1 LQIIDADTDLPAFH
15 SANIG
20 SVQATVLRQLFL
32 APAIEQAKQAQV
44 Q

>member
-1 LQIIDADTDLPAFH
+1 LQVIDTNADFTPLY
-15 SANIG
+15 G
-20 SVQATVLRQLFL
+20 SDISSMQAAVFRQLFL